1 MYKHII
7 LMLGFAI
14 TGSCC
19 AMEDPISRDH
29 VMRQYR
35 KKLEHLTIKLRC
47 VERSIAS
54 LPTVQPDVQPVV
66 QRNCIIARA
75 HILAQAQNAHD
86 NIAPVSAAM
95 AREFTKIIDRTKNL
109 KKIIDRTKNLNMQ

>member
-1 MYKHII
+1 MYKHLI
-7 LMLGFAI
+7 LMLGFTLA
-14 TGSCC
+14 GSCC

-35 KKLEHLTIKLRC
+35 KKLEHLNIRLKC
-47 VERSIAS
+47 VKHSIAS
-54 LPTVQPDVQPVV
+54 LPTVQPDIQLIV

-75 HILAQAQNAHD
+75 YILAQAQSAHD
-86 NIAPVSAAM
+86 NVAPVNAAM

-109 KKIIDRTKNLNMQ
+109 NIQ